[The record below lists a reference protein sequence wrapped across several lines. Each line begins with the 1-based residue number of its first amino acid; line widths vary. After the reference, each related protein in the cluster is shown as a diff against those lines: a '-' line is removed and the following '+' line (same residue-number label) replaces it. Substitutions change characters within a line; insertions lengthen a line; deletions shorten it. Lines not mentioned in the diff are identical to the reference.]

1 MNFKRKVI
9 KLNSSI
15 ALSLALFSCVDVE
28 TNSFHNV
35 VQASSYQK
43 AKITHNAFIYDSKGR
58 RKIGF
63 TLKKGKLIKVYNR
76 KKIKG
81 KKFIR
86 IGKNKYIKKSNVRKI
101 KKYLFTINLENYVS
115 AHVIPQKDSAFGNDF
130 IGKQKIYEKQRDSNG
145 NEWLAVNK
153 DNWLLK
159 TDVENSSKKDKDDAD
174 QENRSILSS
183 SPKKTIAEIKNDSY
197 TKAIEDSFLSQLNAL
212 RNNKGMKPF
221 IYNEALHSY
230 AKLRAKETLRNY
242 SHVRPNG
249 EKTKFGEVLA
259 GGTASAYGSPEITA
273 KEILDCFIYYDAA
286 SNWQHHDLLLNPNY
300 TKMGVGIAWDKNTD
314 YADAAVGFNL
324 IANFY

>member
-15 ALSLALFSCVDVE
+15 ALSLALLSCVEVA
-28 TNSFHNV
+28 TNSLHT

-43 AKITHNAFIYDSKGR
+43 AKLTHNAFIYDSKGR

-63 TLKKGKLIKVYNR
+63 TLKNGKLIKVYNR

-81 KKFIR
+81 QSFVR
-86 IGKNKYIKKSNVRKI
+86 IGKNKYIKKVNIRKI
-101 KKYLFTINLENYVS
+101 KKCLFTINLENYVS

-130 IGKQKIYEKQRDSNG
+130 IGNQKIYKTQKDSDG
-145 NEWLAVNK
+145 NQWLAVNK

-159 TDVENSSKKDKDDAD
+159 TDVENSNKKDKDVAD
-174 QENRSILSS
+174 QENRPILSN
-183 SPKKTIAEIKNDSY
+183 SPKKTIAEITNNKY
-197 TKAIEDSFLSQLNAL
+197 VKAIEDSFLNQLNTL
-212 RNNKGMKPF
+212 RESKSIRPF
-221 IYNEALHSY
+221 SYDETLHSY

-286 SNWQHHDLLLNPNY
+286 SNWQHRDLLLNPNY